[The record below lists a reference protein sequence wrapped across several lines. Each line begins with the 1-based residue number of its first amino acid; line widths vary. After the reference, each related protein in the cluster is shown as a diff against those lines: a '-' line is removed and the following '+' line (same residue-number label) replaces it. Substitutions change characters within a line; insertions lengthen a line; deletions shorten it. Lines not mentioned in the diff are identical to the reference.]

1 MNSYV
6 KIELSDSVPMVTMEY
21 DSLDDFRDLIFF
33 MMSPSTSNIFA
44 ATIKRDLELQQKSA
58 EIEILDYI
66 QGLLN
71 SDEMLIANHDNSITF
86 LKPSLFK

>member
-33 MMSPSTSNIFA
+33 MMSPSTSSIFS
-44 ATIKRDLELQQKSA
+44 ATIKNDLELQKKSA

-71 SDEMLIANHDNSITF
+71 SDEMLITKHDNSITF